1 MWILPTNL
9 PVNSPISAS
18 ALVTEE
24 SISDFTESLDKNYEP
39 SLLVRSKLSRWKTF
53 LQKWKQGC
61 YLRLRCGLIY
71 ARSLGLTSKGL
82 TYSAGGFH
90 VSPSRQRES
99 ETPIAILDTSSQQ
112 SLKESDTQ
120 SLELFSWK
128 TSKESYLPN
137 SQETIGATQQE
148 LQFCSMS
155 SENWSEWVTK
165 QRQEYSQRV
174 KSVRLTRG
182 SGSLSWPTANAR
194 DWKDSINGTHPP
206 SRPNLSEQTLGQAVS
221 VAHGQAAPANPS
233 TLGMQDAWQTPTTNM
248 DMVRSEEGIQKRKE
262 FRASIGRKSIPDGNL
277 GEQMQRVIKHGPPAP
292 ENPSTNGSRQGL
304 WATPRTPTGGPESAQ
319 RKQELGR
326 TTSGGGC
333 LKSQVL
339 DSWPT
344 VRSCEWK
351 GGNMTTQAAVD
362 REAAHFNLVGV
373 VAKESGMNAKLN
385 PRWVETLMGIPIGWV
400 MPSCASP
407 VTIAPTN
414 FDCSETESFQ
424 PQQSELL

>member
-61 YLRLRCGLIY
+61 FLRLRCGLIY

-128 TSKESYLPN
+128 TSKESCLPN

-155 SENWSEWVTK
+155 SENWSEWVTE
-165 QRQEYSQRV
+165 QRQAYSQRV
-174 KSVRLTRG
+174 KSAHLTRG
-182 SGSLSWPTANAR
+182 SGSSSWPTAATRDYKGESGSGRQERKGNPADTLPNA
-194 DWKDSINGTHPP
+194 
-206 SRPNLSEQTLGQAVS
+206 
-221 VAHGQAAPANPS
+221 VAQ
-233 TLGMQDAWQTPTTNM
+233 
-248 DMVRSEEGIQKRKE
+248 
-262 FRASIGRKSIPDGNL
+262 
-277 GEQMQRVIKHGPPAP
+277 
-292 ENPSTNGSRQGL
+292 
-304 WATPRTPTGGPESAQ
+304 
-319 RKQELGR
+319 
-326 TTSGGGC
+326 
-333 LKSQVL
+333 
-339 DSWPT
+339 WPT
-344 VRSCEWK
+344 ITVNESHNTPCPSQFHRNQPPW
-351 GGNMTTQAAVD
+351 GTAV
-362 REAAHFNLVGV
+362 V
-373 VAKESGMNAKLN
+373 
-385 PRWVETLMGIPIGWV
+385 I
-400 MPSCASP
+400 
-407 VTIAPTN
+407 
-414 FDCSETESFQ
+414 
-424 PQQSELL
+424 